1 MMTKLRPYVH
11 TFLKE
16 ASNLF
21 EMYIYTMGEKT
32 YAQEMAKLL
41 DPNKVYFNSRVI
53 SHSDSTQRYQK
64 SLDVVLGQESAVL
77 ILDDTE
83 MVCNFARVVIVRW

>member
-1 MMTKLRPYVH
+1 
-11 TFLKE
+11 
-16 ASNLF
+16 
-21 EMYIYTMGEKT
+21 MGEKT

-83 MVCNFARVVIVRW
+83 MVCNSARVVCSVVREPFAVGCPSFLHY